1 MNSPVAHDPPLRSY
15 WQPRFWP
22 LWLGLGVLRVIA
34 CLPWRAQRACGRI
47 LGRGALALFRSRR
60 RVAGINL
67 RLCFPELSPA
77 EIFALLARH
86 FESLGMQVIEIGM
99 LLWASDAKVRR
110 LVRVEGLEHLQRAR
124 AAGKGAI
131 ALSGHFSCTE
141 FASRA
146 LKIHQPRLAALYRRN
161 RNPLLDAMLRRSRR
175 RTVDDLV
182 SKESMRQMIRRLKE
196 GYTVWYAP
204 DQSYRRR
211 YSVLIPFFGE
221 PAMTNG
227 ALTHIA
233 RISGAPVVP
242 FTARRL
248 PGAAG
253 YVIAFEPALEGF
265 PTGDVEADARRVN
278 AWLEERI
285 RIAPEQYYW
294 VHRRFKGR
302 PDGYPDPYAAADAR

>member
-1 MNSPVAHDPPLRSY
+1 MNSPAAHDPPLHRF
-15 WQPRFWP
+15 WQPHFWP
-22 LWLGLGVLRVIA
+22 LWLGIGLLRVLA
-34 CLPWRAQRACGRI
+34 WLPWPAQLACGRL
-47 LGRGALALFRSRR
+47 LGRGALAVFRGRR
-60 RVAGINL
+60 RVAETNL

-77 EIFALLARH
+77 ERSALLARH
-86 FESLGMQVIEIGM
+86 FEALGMQVIEIGM
-99 LLWASDAKVRR
+99 LMWASDARVQR
-110 LVRVEGLEHLQRAR
+110 LVRVEGLENLQRAM
-124 AAGKGAI
+124 AAGKGAL

-146 LKIHQPRLAALYRRN
+146 LRFHHPRLAALYRPS

-175 RTVDDLV
+175 RTVDELV

-211 YSVLIPFFGE
+211 YSVMVPFFGE

-248 PGAAG
+248 PGNGG

-265 PTGDVEADARRVN
+265 PSGDMDTDARRVN

-285 RIAPEQYYW
+285 RVAPEQYYCCLLYTSRC
-294 VHRRFKGR
+294 V
-302 PDGYPDPYAAADAR
+302 